1 MQDANSLSTI
11 FINSGLGNV
20 AASNIVTTAPTPSP
34 PAATPAAH
42 RKRFNGGQLA
52 GIVIGCVV
60 GVSLLYLA
68 AYGAWVMHQRQ
79 QRKASGKG
87 SEPSSQINGEYAP
100 MDANGSAAQPKSSK
114 YQAWLPVFLKTKQG
128 RAAAV
133 KDEKSSTAGGDA
145 QVTTAQ
151 QMPTNITATTTSYT
165 SPAGVQ

>member
-20 AASNIVTTAPTPSP
+20 AASNIITTAATPSP

-42 RKRFNGGQLA
+42 RKRFSGGQLA

-68 AYGAWVMHQRQ
+68 AYGAWVVHQRQ

-87 SEPSSQINGEYAP
+87 SEPTNQITGEYAP
-100 MDANGSAAQPKSSK
+100 MDANASAAQPKSSK
-114 YQAWLPVFLKTKQG
+114 LQAWLPGFLTPKQG
-128 RAAAV
+128 RAAAAKNDQSSAAGV
-133 KDEKSSTAGGDA
+133 DTQVSTAA
-145 QVTTAQ
+145 TSVTA
-151 QMPTNITATTTSYT
+151 
-165 SPAGVQ
+165 SPA